1 MSSLNIPN
9 DYPVDLVGP
18 DISAHAPG
26 NTGIPYV
33 WSFAAAEP
41 GPHAVI
47 TAIVHGNE
55 PCGAVTLD
63 WLLQRRVRPVAG
75 RLTLAFMNVEAY
87 RRFDAADP
95 NASRWVDED
104 LNRVWAADVL
114 ASERDSA
121 ELCRAREV
129 QPVIASADFLL
140 DIHSMQKPAP
150 PVMLAGWL
158 DKGIALARLVGVPE
172 LIVVDRG
179 HAAGFRMRDHGRFAD
194 HGTQAAAL
202 LIECGQHWDRTAGD
216 LARQA
221 AARFLTGLGIA
232 GRDLLE
238 ELGAGTPPPQ
248 LVYEVTEAVTITAKR
263 FTFAEAFSGGEVIAE
278 EGTLLGHDGDREVRT
293 PYPDCLPVMPSKRLW
308 RGQTAVRLARR
319 RD

>member
-1 MSSLNIPN
+1 M
-9 DYPVDLVGP
+9 
-18 DISAHAPG
+18 
-26 NTGIPYV
+26 
-33 WSFAAAEP
+33 
-41 GPHAVI
+41 
-47 TAIVHGNE
+47 
-55 PCGAVTLD
+55 
-63 WLLQRRVRPVAG
+63 
-75 RLTLAFMNVEAY
+75 
-87 RRFDAADP
+87 
-95 NASRWVDED
+95 
-104 LNRVWAADVL
+104 L

-129 QPVIASADFLL
+129 QPVIASVDFLL
-140 DIHSMQKPAP
+140 DNHSMQKPAP

-158 DKGIALARLVGVPE
+158 DKGIALSRLVGVPE

-179 HAAGFRMRDHGRFAD
+179 HAAGLRMRDHWRFAD
-194 HGTQAAAL
+194 PGTQAAAL

-248 LVYEVTEAVTITAKR
+248 LVYEVTEDVTITAER
-263 FTFAEAFSGGEVIAE
+263 FTFAEAFSGGDVIAE
-278 EGTLLGHDGDREVRT
+278 EGTLFGHDGDREVRT
-293 PYPDCLPVMPSKRLW
+293 PYPDCLLVMPSKRLW